1 MFDYIDRKYRPNKND
16 LVVEYYLEPNR
27 VKFEK
32 VANAIAGESSIGTW
46 TDVVT
51 MDQRIAERLK
61 PNIFSL
67 SKKRKT
73 IKIAYPVELFEVGN
87 MPCILSSIA
96 GNIFG
101 MKAVKNL
108 RLEDISFPEKII
120 KSFKGPKFGIN
131 GVRKVLRVRK
141 RPLVGTIIKPKVGLN
156 PDKHAKVAYEAWVGG
171 CDIVKDDE
179 NLTNQ
184 RFNPFRERVVKT
196 LRMRDK
202 AEEETGEKK
211 VYMPN
216 ISAETEE
223 MLKRASFVKDNGGRY
238 IMVDIITVGWS
249 GLQSVRDADSNLVIH
264 AHRAG
269 HGALTENPRH
279 GISMLAIAKVAR
291 LIGVDQLHIGTVV
304 GKMKG
309 GAEEVIEIDGEIEKK
324 FIHKK
329 ESAHVL
335 EQRWFNIK
343 PVFAVCSGGLH
354 PGLVPKL
361 MKIMGNNI
369 ICQFGGGIH
378 GHFNGTKAGAMAARQ
393 AVSATMN
400 GISLK
405 KYAKTHD
412 ELRVALEQWDG

>member
-1 MFDYIDRKYRPNKND
+1 MLDYINRRYRPTKND

-51 MDQRIAERLK
+51 MDQKIAERLK
-61 PNIFSL
+61 PTIFCL
-67 SKKRKT
+67 RKKKRI
-73 IKIAYPVELFEVGN
+73 IKIAYPIELFEPGN
-87 MPCILSSIA
+87 MPGILSSIA

-108 RLEDISFPEKII
+108 RLEDIGFPEKIV
-120 KSFKGPKFGIN
+120 KSFKGPKFGVK
-131 GVRKVLRVRK
+131 GVRKMLRVKK

-156 PDKHAKVAYEAWVGG
+156 PDKHAKVAYDAWVGG

-184 RFNPFRERVVKT
+184 RFNPFNKRVVKT
-196 LRMRDK
+196 LEMRER
-202 AEEETGEKK
+202 AEDETGERK

-223 MLKRASFVKDNGGRY
+223 MLKRALFVKKNGGRY
-238 IMVDIITVGWS
+238 VMVDIITVGWS
-249 GLQSVRDADSNLVIH
+249 GLQSVRGADSNLVIH

-269 HGALTENPRH
+269 HGALTENPKH
-279 GISMLAIAKVAR
+279 GISMLTIAQIAR
-291 LIGVDQLHIGTVV
+291 LIGVDQLHIGTAV

-309 GAEEVIEIDGEIEKK
+309 SAEEVTEIEGMIEKR

-329 ESAHVL
+329 ESAHIL
-335 EQRWFNIK
+335 EQKWFDKK

-361 MKIMGNNI
+361 MKIMGKNI

-378 GHFNGTKAGAMAARQ
+378 GHFNGTKAGAKAARQ
-393 AVSATMN
+393 AVDAVMKNVS
-400 GISLK
+400 SK

-412 ELRVALEQWDG
+412 ELRVALEQWK